1 MIHTSRASCEYRS
14 EEHSL
19 RRTALASGSILQGTM
34 STGTARL
41 KRRLDE
47 QGVNY
52 TSKKAAENYCL
63 VRLSAKVFPLYH
75 ERERTSRLDRH
86 STATPREERRERI
99 RSIMETRCTP
109 DKLLYLRSLQRERGT
124 VGSG

>member
-1 MIHTSRASCEYRS
+1 
-14 EEHSL
+14 
-19 RRTALASGSILQGTM
+19 M

-41 KRRLDE
+41 KRKLDE
-47 QGVNY
+47 QGINY

-63 VRLSAKVFPLYH
+63 VRLSVEVFPLYH
-75 ERERTSRLDRH
+75 ESELTSRLDWH

-109 DKLLYLRSLQRERGT
+109 DKLLYLRSNMKRGT